1 MVLLPM
7 IAKKVNVPVIAA
19 GGIIDG
25 CSMAASFAL
34 GAQGIQMGTRMVS
47 SAESPVH
54 QNWKDA
60 IVKASDQDTMILNQ
74 FSSPA
79 LRVLRT
85 NRTNALERE
94 ASIDYRAEF
103 ANVQDLY
110 FGGDM
115 EASAALTGQV
125 AGRIESV
132 KPVEQIIEETM
143 TEFYDTIHSLG
154 ANL

>member
-1 MVLLPM
+1 
-7 IAKKVNVPVIAA
+7 
-19 GGIIDG
+19 
-25 CSMAASFAL
+25 
-34 GAQGIQMGTRMVS
+34 MVS
-47 SAESPVH
+47 SAESPIH

-60 IVKASDQDTMILNQ
+60 IIGASDQDTMVLNQ

-94 ASIDYRAEF
+94 AKVDFRAEF

-115 EASAALTGQV
+115 EAAAALTGQV
-125 AGRIESV
+125 AGRIEEV
-132 KPVEQIIEETM
+132 KPVAQIIEETI
-143 TEFYDTIHSLG
+143 TEFYETINRLGMHS
-154 ANL
+154 